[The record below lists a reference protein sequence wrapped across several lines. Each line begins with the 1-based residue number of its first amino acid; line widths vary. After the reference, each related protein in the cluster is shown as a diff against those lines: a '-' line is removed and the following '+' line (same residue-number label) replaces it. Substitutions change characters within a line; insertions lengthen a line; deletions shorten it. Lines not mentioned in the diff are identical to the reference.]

1 MGVRRIAATAGAL
14 ALVVAAC
21 SGGTSAGDDGD
32 DAGSTLTST
41 SSTGAPTTASAPST
55 TEVAPSTEAPT
66 TTGLASA
73 EAVPAQREYDFA
85 AVHEIVDR
93 FVRARGLNGAG
104 LVVVERDDGIVHEQ
118 YWGEFGPDRVSLI
131 ASSSK
136 MVTAGVLLHLADD
149 GLLDVDAPIAE
160 YVDWAAGH
168 NPQITVAQL
177 VSSSSGLPGLMPDPT
192 YPPYICQF
200 LPVGDLEECAEQIFT
215 TLDDDADIVTPDS
228 EFRYGGAQWQVAGGV
243 AEAVSG
249 RSWAELI
256 DEIYVRPCGVESL
269 GYANHFGQFQA
280 GFAYPPQVDGDP
292 SVLAETANPNLE
304 GGAYVK
310 ARDYGELLLMHLRG
324 GICGDT
330 QVLSEAALE
339 RMHSDEIGPAF
350 GGTTSRGGG
359 YGFGWW
365 HDPASGRIDDPG
377 AYGAF
382 PWLDLEGGLGVYLVV
397 ESDSGTGGQLA
408 YELFDPVEAAVLAGR
423 AGG

>member
-1 MGVRRIAATAGAL
+1 MGVRRIAAAAGAL
-14 ALVVAAC
+14 GLVTAAC
-21 SGGTSAGDDGD
+21 AGGSSAGDD
-32 DAGSTLTST
+32 AAVSTQVAPS
-41 SSTGAPTTASAPST
+41 SSTVPPTTAPAST
-55 TEVAPSTEAPT
+55 TAAVATSTEAPT

-73 EAVPAQREYDFA
+73 EAAPAERSYDFA
-85 AVHEIVDR
+85 AVDEIVER
-93 FVRARGLNGAG
+93 FVAERGLNGAG
-104 LVVVERDDGIVHEQ
+104 LVVVDRDDGAIHEG
-118 YWGEFGPDRVSLI
+118 YWGAFGPERVSLI

-136 MVTAGVLLHLADD
+136 MLTAGVLLHLADE
-149 GLLDVDAPIAE
+149 GLLDVDTPIAE

-192 YPPYICQF
+192 YPPYICQY

-215 TLDDDADIVTPDS
+215 TAEDDADVVAPDS

-256 DEIYVRPCGVESL
+256 DEIYVAPCGVDSL
-269 GYANHFGQFQA
+269 GYANHFGQFQT
-280 GFAYPPQVDGDP
+280 GFAYPPQFDGDP
-292 SVLAETANPNLE
+292 SVLTETANPNME
-304 GGAYVK
+304 GGAYVT
-310 ARDYGELLLMHLRG
+310 AGDYGELLLMHLRG
-324 GICGDT
+324 GTCGDV

-339 RMHSDEIGPAF
+339 RMYSDEIGAAF
-350 GGTTSRGGG
+350 GGATSRGGG

-365 HDPASGRIDDPG
+365 HDPGSGRIDDPG

-382 PWLDLEGGLGVYLVV
+382 PWLDLEGGFGGYLVV

-408 YELFDPVEAAVLAGR
+408 FELFDPVEAAVLAGR
-423 AGG
+423 DAG